1 MSKVYQVSI
10 DPITYGKW
18 DFFNSKASV
27 PFFFTFILD
36 SIKIVSGSGWW
47 I

>member
-10 DPITYGKW
+10 DPIPYRKRNFSN
-18 DFFNSKASV
+18 DKASV
-27 PFFFTFILD
+27 PFFFTFILG
-36 SIKIVSGSGWW
+36 SEIIVSGSGWW